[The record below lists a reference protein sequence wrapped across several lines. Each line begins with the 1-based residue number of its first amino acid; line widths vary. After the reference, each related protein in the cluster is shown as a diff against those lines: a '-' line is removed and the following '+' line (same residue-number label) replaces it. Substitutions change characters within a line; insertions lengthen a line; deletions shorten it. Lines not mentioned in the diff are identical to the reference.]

1 MVFVMW
7 AIRPKGET
15 YDITNEY
22 ERVPTMFSIKL
33 HHGGNFTKLPNTKY
47 VKGEVRYIDLVDID
61 EFSVHELDAM
71 MLELGYSVPPVIYY
85 HFRIPHEDLDF
96 GLRALGNDNDVLN
109 LAQYIGDNK
118 VIEVYTEHGQT
129 NLLTYFMSPKGK
141 QKVII
146 KELCDGDLPK
156 EANVPQVPAKDKTPM
171 IDEANDQTQLAG
183 SCAKKLCLVELDDVV
198 EDQGGDHAKLDDVV
212 QDQGGENPKL
222 DDVVQDQAG
231 EHANMDD
238 VVLDQEVEHANMDD
252 VVQDQRDHFD
262 PFDGEHYQ
270 PPEDENVE
278 DHQSE
283 HEKSADSDD
292 LGQQSEEQYD
302 ELVDDENNVSE
313 VEVDMTDFNLNLD
326 KDYGCVQ
333 MDGFH
338 TRVGT
343 NDEHEDIEVIDND
356 RWDSLD
362 EGSEDERKRR
372 CVLKNLAKE
381 KRCSLGNVH
390 KASFY
395 VGQKFKS
402 MKELKEKIDMHALE
416 TRRNLYYKKNDKLRL
431 RALCRGVVPVINA
444 SGVVGLNTKNK
455 SKGKEVNS
463 KKVNCSWFLHAS
475 RSNTESPWFV
485 RTLNDNHTCLQSRK
499 IRACTATFISKRI
512 MDQIDTNPGIP
523 LRALQE
529 QLQKDF
535 EVGVSIDKVF
545 RAKAIATKTVE
556 GDYTKQYEILR
567 DYVLELQATNVD
579 TTVKID
585 VYSEQNPSNP
595 MRRFKRIYICL
606 GPLKKGFKAGLRDLL
621 GFDGVHMKGPFPGQV
636 LTVVGLDSN
645 NGIYPLAYAIV
656 ETENKSSWV
665 WFLQCLGEDLDLGS
679 NSNFTFIT
687 DRQKGLIPAIAQL
700 FPCAEHRY
708 CLRHIHQ
715 NMRVKWKLKE
725 YKDHLWRCAT
735 ATTVPEFEHCMKE
748 FSNYDKEAC
757 EWLRKIPPKHWAR
770 SHFTGRAI
778 SDILLN
784 NLCEVMDKA
793 KGPLTHTATTILDV
807 NKSHASH
814 YIARWNRGEKYQVT
828 GAWKDQ
834 HVVDVR
840 NNTCTC
846 RKWELI
852 GIPCKHA
859 IATLY
864 EMTKNSEDVGDIYRW
879 VNKVYWLDTW
889 KNAYSYKVEPI
900 KGRIMWPK
908 SLCPTTLI
916 PPIHHK
922 QPGRPTKKRK
932 KSEDEKL
939 SQSQRGSQ
947 SQSGTHGVSQ
957 EEGCKVGPD
966 GVQKLTR
973 KYVSVTCAKCK
984 NKGHNSRTCKG
995 QGGGS

>member
-1 MVFVMW
+1 MKILF
-7 AIRPKGET
+7 E
-15 YDITNEY
+15 N
-22 ERVPTMFSIKL
+22 S
-33 HHGGNFTKLPNTKY
+33 
-47 VKGEVRYIDLVDID
+47 
-61 EFSVHELDAM
+61 
-71 MLELGYSVPPVIYY
+71 
-85 HFRIPHEDLDF
+85 
-96 GLRALGNDNDVLN
+96 GLL
-109 LAQYIGDNK
+109 Q
-118 VIEVYTEHGQT
+118 
-129 NLLTYFMSPKGK
+129 
-141 QKVII
+141 
-146 KELCDGDLPK
+146 
-156 EANVPQVPAKDKTPM
+156 
-171 IDEANDQTQLAG
+171 
-183 SCAKKLCLVELDDVV
+183 
-198 EDQGGDHAKLDDVV
+198 DQGGDHDNFDY
-212 QDQGGENPKL
+212 DEFHYENFS
-222 DDVVQDQAG
+222 
-231 EHANMDD
+231 H
-238 VVLDQEVEHANMDD
+238 
-252 VVQDQRDHFD
+252 DHFD
-262 PFDGEHYQ
+262 TFDGEHYQ

-292 LGQQSEEQYD
+292 LRQQSEEQYD
-302 ELVDDENNVSE
+302 ELVDDESNVSE

-338 TRVGT
+338 NGVGT
-343 NDEHEDIEVIDND
+343 NDEHEDIKIIDND

-402 MKELKEKIDMHALE
+402 KKELKEKIDMHALE
-416 TRRNLYYKKNDKLRL
+416 TRRNLYYKKNDKIRL

-444 SGVVGLNTKNK
+444 SGVVGLNPKNK
-455 SKGKEVNS
+455 TKGKE
-463 KKVNCSWFLHAS
+463 
-475 RSNTESPWFV
+475 
-485 RTLNDNHTCLQSRK
+485 
-499 IRACTATFISKRI
+499 
-512 MDQIDTNPGIP
+512 
-523 LRALQE
+523 E

-535 EVGVSIDKVF
+535 EVGISIDKVF

-595 MRRFKRIYICL
+595 TRRFKRIYICL

-621 GFDGVHMKGPFPGQV
+621 GFNGAHMKGPFPGQV
-636 LTVVGLDSN
+636 LTAVGLDSN

-700 FPCAEHRY
+700 FPCAEHR
-708 CLRHIHQ
+708 
-715 NMRVKWKLKE
+715 
-725 YKDHLWRCAT
+725 CAT
-735 ATTVPEFEHCMKE
+735 ATTIPEFEHCMKE

-784 NLCEVMDKA
+784 NLCEVFNSKIIKGRDKPIIGCLEYIRQYLMKRICHVMKVMDKA
-793 KGPLTHTATTILDV
+793 KGPLTPTATTILDI
-807 NKSHASH
+807 NKFHASH
-814 YIARWNRGEKYQVT
+814 YIARWNGGEKYQVT
-828 GAWKDQ
+828 RAWQDQ

-864 EMTKNSEDVGDIYRW
+864 EITKNSEDVGDIYRW
-879 VNKVYWLDTW
+879 VKKVYWLDTW

-922 QPGRPTKKRK
+922 QIDRPTKKRK

-939 SQSQRGSQ
+939 SQSQRGCQ
-947 SQSGTHGVSQ
+947 SQTGTHGVSQ
-957 EEGCKVGPD
+957 EEGCKVGLD

>member
-1 MVFVMW
+1 
-7 AIRPKGET
+7 
-15 YDITNEY
+15 
-22 ERVPTMFSIKL
+22 
-33 HHGGNFTKLPNTKY
+33 
-47 VKGEVRYIDLVDID
+47 
-61 EFSVHELDAM
+61 
-71 MLELGYSVPPVIYY
+71 
-85 HFRIPHEDLDF
+85 
-96 GLRALGNDNDVLN
+96 
-109 LAQYIGDNK
+109 
-118 VIEVYTEHGQT
+118 
-129 NLLTYFMSPKGK
+129 
-141 QKVII
+141 
-146 KELCDGDLPK
+146 
-156 EANVPQVPAKDKTPM
+156 M
-171 IDEANDQTQLAG
+171 I
-183 SCAKKLCLVELDDVV
+183 
-198 EDQGGDHAKLDDVV
+198 
-212 QDQGGENPKL
+212 ENPKL
-222 DDVVQDQAG
+222 DDMVQDQAG

-238 VVLDQEVEHANMDD
+238 VVQDQEVEHANMDD
-252 VVQDQRDHFD
+252 VVQDQEVEHANMDDVVQDQGGDHDNFDYDDFHYENFSHDHFD

-338 TRVGT
+338 NGVGT

-356 RWDSLD
+356 RWYYLD

-381 KRCSLGNVH
+381 KRCSLGNIH

-402 MKELKEKIDMHALE
+402 KKELKEKIDMHALE

-463 KKVNCSWFLHAS
+463 EKVNCSWFLHAS

-545 RAKAIATKTVE
+545 RAKAIATKIVE

-567 DYVLELQATNVD
+567 DYVLELQATNLD

-595 MRRFKRIYICL
+595 TRRFKRIYICL

-621 GFDGVHMKGPFPGQV
+621 GFDGAHMKGPFPGQV
-636 LTVVGLDSN
+636 LTAVGLDSN

-784 NLCEVMDKA
+784 NLCEVFNSKIIEGRDKPIIGCLEYIRQYLMKRICNVMKVMDKA
-793 KGPLTHTATTILDV
+793 KGPLTPTATTILDV

-814 YIARWNRGEKYQVT
+814 YIARWNGGDKYQVT
-828 GAWKDQ
+828 GAWQDQ

-908 SLCPTTLI
+908 SLCPTTLV

-947 SQSGTHGVSQ
+947 SQTGTHGVSQ

>member
-15 YDITNEY
+15 YNITNEY

-47 VKGEVRYIDLVDID
+47 VK
-61 EFSVHELDAM
+61 
-71 MLELGYSVPPVIYY
+71 
-85 HFRIPHEDLDF
+85 DLDF

-118 VIEVYTEHGQT
+118 VIEVYTEHGKT

-183 SCAKKLCLVELDDVV
+183 YMSLILFDKVPTQVSPQYRRNGRVNAIVGQSSCAKKLCLVELDDVV

-231 EHANMDD
+231 EHANMND
-238 VVLDQEVEHANMDD
+238 VVQDQEVEHANMDD
-252 VVQDQRDHFD
+252 VVQDQGGDHDNFD
-262 PFDGEHYQ
+262 YDEFHYENFSHDHFDGEHYQ
-270 PPEDENVE
+270 PSEDENVE

-283 HEKSADSDD
+283 HEKSADNDD
-292 LGQQSEEQYD
+292 LRQQSEEQYD

-338 TRVGT
+338 NGVGT

-402 MKELKEKIDMHALE
+402 KKELKEKIDMHALE
-416 TRRNLYYKKNDKLRL
+416 TRRNLYYKKNDKIRL
-431 RALCRGVVPVINA
+431 RALCR
-444 SGVVGLNTKNK
+444 
-455 SKGKEVNS
+455 
-463 KKVNCSWFLHAS
+463 
-475 RSNTESPWFV
+475 
-485 RTLNDNHTCLQSRK
+485 
-499 IRACTATFISKRI
+499 
-512 MDQIDTNPGIP
+512 
-523 LRALQE
+523 
-529 QLQKDF
+529 
-535 EVGVSIDKVF
+535 
-545 RAKAIATKTVE
+545 
-556 GDYTKQYEILR
+556 
-567 DYVLELQATNVD
+567 
-579 TTVKID
+579 
-585 VYSEQNPSNP
+585 
-595 MRRFKRIYICL
+595 
-606 GPLKKGFKAGLRDLL
+606 
-621 GFDGVHMKGPFPGQV
+621 
-636 LTVVGLDSN
+636 
-645 NGIYPLAYAIV
+645 
-656 ETENKSSWV
+656 
-665 WFLQCLGEDLDLGS
+665 
-679 NSNFTFIT
+679 
-687 DRQKGLIPAIAQL
+687 DRQKGLIPTIAQL
-700 FPCAEHRY
+700 FPCAEH
-708 CLRHIHQ
+708 
-715 NMRVKWKLKE
+715 
-725 YKDHLWRCAT
+725 
-735 ATTVPEFEHCMKE
+735 
-748 FSNYDKEAC
+748 SNYDKEAC

-784 NLCEVMDKA
+784 NLCEVFNSKIIKGGDKPIIGCLEYIRQYLMKRICNVMKVMDKA
-793 KGPLTHTATTILDV
+793 KGPLTPTATTILDA

-814 YIARWNRGEKYQVT
+814 YIARWNGGEKYQVT
-828 GAWKDQ
+828 GAWQDQ

-859 IATLY
+859 IATL
-864 EMTKNSEDVGDIYRW
+864 MK
-879 VNKVYWLDTW
+879 
-889 KNAYSYKVEPI
+889 
-900 KGRIMWPK
+900 
-908 SLCPTTLI
+908 
-916 PPIHHK
+916 
-922 QPGRPTKKRK
+922 
-932 KSEDEKL
+932 
-939 SQSQRGSQ
+939 
-947 SQSGTHGVSQ
+947 
-957 EEGCKVGPD
+957 
-966 GVQKLTR
+966 
-973 KYVSVTCAKCK
+973 
-984 NKGHNSRTCKG
+984 
-995 QGGGS
+995 